1 MRPRTVAAERGLDD
15 DALAAVCVSP
25 TISWPGTNGVLVSV
39 ARCSEALPLIS
50 ARSEPQIPVSR
61 GRTCTQSGP
70 GARGGRT
77 SSSASAPAPGRLARV
92 ATYFAIVGV

>member
-1 MRPRTVAAERGLDD
+1 M
-15 DALAAVCVSP
+15 
-25 TISWPGTNGVLVSV
+25 NGVLVSV
-39 ARCSEALPLIS
+39 ARCSDALPLIS

-61 GRTCTQSGP
+61 GSTWTQSGP

-77 SSSASAPAPGRLARV
+77 SANASAPAPGTPARV